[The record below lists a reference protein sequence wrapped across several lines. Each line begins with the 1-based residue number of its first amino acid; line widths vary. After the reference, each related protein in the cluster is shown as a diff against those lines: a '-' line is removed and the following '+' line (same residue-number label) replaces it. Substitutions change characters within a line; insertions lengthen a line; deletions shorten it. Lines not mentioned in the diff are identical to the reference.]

1 MADFSSFEE
10 AVARFAGEVP
20 QIAQGIQA
28 RIEEAQRSNPAFQ
41 CAFAEFM
48 TLCRDALN
56 PNISREAVEEM
67 LIQHLLTERIIRKV
81 FDQENFV
88 RRNVI
93 AAEVEKVID
102 ALTSQHF
109 NRHEFLG
116 SLDRFYLAIERAA
129 DRLTDFR
136 DKQGFINT
144 VYERFFQGFSV
155 RVADTHGIVYTPQ
168 EVVDFMCAAT
178 EELLQREFGLRLGD
192 EGVCVIDP
200 CTGTGNFIV
209 NLLGRVARNNRR
221 ELERFYK
228 ERLFA
233 NEVMLMPY
241 YIASLNIE
249 HEFYRLSGRYEAF
262 ECRSVRRFLAASG
275 ANSSLNL
282 PNDRCDH

>member
-1 MADFSSFEE
+1 
-10 AVARFAGEVP
+10 
-20 QIAQGIQA
+20 
-28 RIEEAQRSNPAFQ
+28 
-41 CAFAEFM
+41 
-48 TLCRDALN
+48 
-56 PNISREAVEEM
+56 M

-116 SLDRFYLAIERAA
+116 SLDRFYLAIEQAA
-129 DRLTDFR
+129 DRLADFR

-144 VYERFFQGFSV
+144 VYERFFQDFNV

-168 EVVDFMCAAT
+168 EVVDFMVAAVD
-178 EELLQREFGLRLGD
+178 ELLQREFGLRLGD

-200 CTGTGNFIV
+200 CTGTGNFVV
-209 NLLGRVARNNRR
+209 NLLGRVARENRR
-221 ELERFYK
+221 ELENFYR

-249 HEFYRLSGRYEAF
+249 HEYYRLSGRYEGF
-262 ECRSVRRFLAASG
+262 EGICFVDTLDLAEGDMPEMFTEFSQR
-275 ANSSLNL
+275 NSARVERQKAAQINVVIGNPPYNVGQPGRERQQQES
-282 PNDRCDH
+282 